1 MAFSKPSQGSP
12 PLRFPVHA
20 LRSTHAIISSFL
32 VSKLE

>member
-1 MAFSKPSQGSP
+1 MAFSKPSQGSS

-20 LRSTHAIISSFL
+20 LQSTHAIIRSFS